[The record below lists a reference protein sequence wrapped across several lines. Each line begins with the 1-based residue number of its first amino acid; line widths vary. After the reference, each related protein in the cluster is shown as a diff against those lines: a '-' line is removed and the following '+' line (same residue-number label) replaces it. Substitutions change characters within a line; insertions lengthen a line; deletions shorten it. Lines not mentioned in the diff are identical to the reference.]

1 MPSSNIAGRK
11 NKYAYALFPMKMGR
25 DVVQHFALTSD
36 FQVNTVLQ
44 RLVSSRQLVRS
55 VAFVASVIVT
65 VDLQNTYV
73 SIQLQAVGRGRL

>member
-1 MPSSNIAGRK
+1 
-11 NKYAYALFPMKMGR
+11 MKMGR

-36 FQVNTVLQ
+36 LQVNTVLQ

-73 SIQLQAVGRGRL
+73 SIQLHAVGRGRL

>member
-1 MPSSNIAGRK
+1 
-11 NKYAYALFPMKMGR
+11 MKMGR

-55 VAFVASVIVT
+55 VTFVASVIVT

-73 SIQLQAVGRGRL
+73 SIQLHAAGRGRL

>member
-1 MPSSNIAGRK
+1 
-11 NKYAYALFPMKMGR
+11 MKMGR

-36 FQVNTVLQ
+36 LQVNTVLQ

-73 SIQLQAVGRGRL
+73 DQYPVTRVGRGRL